1 MVKQLSVFLENSKG
15 RLSRMTTLL
24 GEAGVDLLALSI
36 ADTTD
41 YGILRAIVNDTD
53 KALSVLKEGGYT
65 VNVTEVLAVLVPDVP
80 GGLAQI
86 LRLLLETD
94 VSVEY
99 LYSFIHRSQENALIL
114 FKVDNV
120 DEAATVLK
128 ANGVE
133 LLNEHEIAA
142 L

>member
-24 GEAGVDLLALSI
+24 GEAGVDLLALSF